1 MFTIV
6 GAVSKTPSP
15 STRTDTEASA
25 EAAFSV
31 PPRRAQCAFD
41 GSAVKSAFAL
51 LLEKVTKPA
60 AARRKEVMIMKR
72 TISVMVGKGSV
83 NHNSRKF
90 NAKNTDPER
99 TPNNIVYCNEDIHKV
114 YDTLFGVALEAYN
127 AKQTRSDRVIEN
139 YYEKIRSG
147 KQEKPFH
154 EVIFQIGN
162 KDDMNAQ
169 SKDGQL
175 AAKILDEF
183 MKGF

>member
-1 MFTIV
+1 
-6 GAVSKTPSP
+6 
-15 STRTDTEASA
+15 
-25 EAAFSV
+25 
-31 PPRRAQCAFD
+31 
-41 GSAVKSAFAL
+41 
-51 LLEKVTKPA
+51 
-60 AARRKEVMIMKR
+60 
-72 TISVMVGKGSV
+72 MVGKGSV

-162 KDDMNAQ
+162 KDDMNTQ

-175 AAKILDEF
+175 AAAILDEF
-183 MKGF
+183 MKGFQQRNPYLHVFSAHLHMDESTPHLHIDFVPFTTGSKRGLENRVSLK